1 MRCVELVLSHKP
13 SGHRAEGKDSGT
25 ESKRTCPKLIR
36 FSIAELETVTARAR
50 VSGRP
55 VACYIRESS
64 LGPAPRVRRTDLN
77 DSLIRTLAHV
87 ASRLTSLAATAK
99 EQQLSSAAEF
109 ENAVSDVLDII
120 RNLD

>member
-1 MRCVELVLSHKP
+1 MRHKP
-13 SGHRAEGKDSGT
+13 SGQRAKTKYSGT
-25 ESKRTCPKLIR
+25 ASKRTCPKLIR
-36 FSIAELETVTARAR
+36 FSIAELETVAARAR

-55 VACYIRESS
+55 VACYIREAS

-87 ASRLTSLAATAK
+87 AGRLTSLAATAK

-109 ENAVSDVLDII
+109 ENAVSDVLDAI
-120 RNLD
+120 RSLD